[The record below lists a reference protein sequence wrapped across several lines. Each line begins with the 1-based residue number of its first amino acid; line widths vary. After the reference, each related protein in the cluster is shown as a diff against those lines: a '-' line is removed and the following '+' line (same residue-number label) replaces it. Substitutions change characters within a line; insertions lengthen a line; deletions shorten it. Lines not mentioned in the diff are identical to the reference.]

1 MQTKKEQN
9 LELPTTTLLR
19 ETFENQKFIR
29 YLEKDYT
36 KRPYVKRIIFFFPN
50 KIQTTTYLK
59 ENEYKQWRKVL
70 IKLFK
75 TK

>member
-9 LELPTTTLLR
+9 SELPTTTLLR